1 MQIIAK
7 DTVGNEFIKTVTVQI
22 GTGYSEGKKI
32 LDFGWPVQYRAEF
45 LMEHYPFQK
54 PMCIDIMGRNHKGC
68 QVTILA
74 EQMDK
79 VLEKLIIEPKM
90 LHRNSS

>member
-1 MQIIAK
+1 MQVTAK

-32 LDFGWPVQYRAEF
+32 VDFGWPVQYRAEF

-54 PMCIDIMGRNHKGC
+54 PLCIDIMGRNHKGC
-68 QVTILA
+68 QVSISA
-74 EQMDK
+74 EQMNKILEELILDK
-79 VLEKLIIEPKM
+79 EKLPFG
-90 LHRNSS
+90 

>member
-1 MQIIAK
+1 MQVTAK

-32 LDFGWPVQYRAEF
+32 VDFGWPVQYRAEF

-54 PMCIDIMGRNHKGC
+54 PLCIDIMGRNHKGC
-68 QVTILA
+68 QVSISA
-74 EQMDK
+74 EQMNKILEELILDK
-79 VLEKLIIEPKM
+79 EKLP
-90 LHRNSS
+90 LG

>member
-1 MQIIAK
+1 MQVTAK

-32 LDFGWPVQYRAEF
+32 IDFGWPVQYRAEF

-54 PMCIDIMGRNHKGC
+54 PLCIDIMGRNHKGC
-68 QVTILA
+68 QVSISA
-74 EQMDK
+74 EQMNKILEELILDK
-79 VLEKLIIEPKM
+79 EKLP
-90 LHRNSS
+90 LG

>member
-1 MQIIAK
+1 MQVTAK

-32 LDFGWPVQYRAEF
+32 IDFGWPVQYRAEF

-54 PMCIDIMGRNHKGC
+54 PLCIDIMGRNHKGC
-68 QVTILA
+68 QVSISA
-74 EQMDK
+74 EQMNKILEELILDK
-79 VLEKLIIEPKM
+79 EKLPFG
-90 LHRNSS
+90 